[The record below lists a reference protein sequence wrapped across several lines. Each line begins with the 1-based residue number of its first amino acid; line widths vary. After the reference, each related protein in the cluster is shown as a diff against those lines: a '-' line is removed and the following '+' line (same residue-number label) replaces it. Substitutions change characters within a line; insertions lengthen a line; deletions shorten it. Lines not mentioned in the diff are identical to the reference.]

1 MTNRVP
7 HRSRIKNPPHPGE
20 VLLEDFLKPMGVSQN
35 AFANHIKVPFRRVNE
50 IVNGKRSITPETA
63 QLFAMAFGTSV
74 EVWMGLQMQY
84 DLATHPL
91 KREVPRLKAAG

>member
-1 MTNRVP
+1 M
-7 HRSRIKNPPHPGE
+7 IKFKNPPHPGE
-20 VLLEDFLKPMGVSQN
+20 VLLEEFLKPMGISQN
-35 AFANHIKVPFRRVNE
+35 AFAKHIKVPFRRINE

-84 DLATHPL
+84 DLATHPVN
-91 KREVPRLKAAG
+91 REVPRLKVAV